1 MKRVTLILTIC
12 IMLVM
17 LVGCDTSDVK
27 DHAADI
33 AQSDNE
39 YIKIVKNG
47 VNDNYPDITYGEAF
61 DDFFSSPTWKYFKGS
76 KKKSDDEEDKSEDGE
91 KEYDVVEFTGYCTY
105 DDEDVKALIQ
115 FDVDKKK

>member
-47 VNDNYPDITYGEAF
+47 VNDNYPDIT
-61 DDFFSSPTWKYFKGS
+61 
-76 KKKSDDEEDKSEDGE
+76 
-91 KEYDVVEFTGYCTY
+91 
-105 DDEDVKALIQ
+105 
-115 FDVDKKK
+115 